1 MEKLRIYV
9 SIIQIDIKYTNKNH
23 IEFRHIAVS

>member
-9 SIIQIDIKYTNKNH
+9 SIIQIDIKYTK
-23 IEFRHIAVS
+23 ITKEFRHILVS